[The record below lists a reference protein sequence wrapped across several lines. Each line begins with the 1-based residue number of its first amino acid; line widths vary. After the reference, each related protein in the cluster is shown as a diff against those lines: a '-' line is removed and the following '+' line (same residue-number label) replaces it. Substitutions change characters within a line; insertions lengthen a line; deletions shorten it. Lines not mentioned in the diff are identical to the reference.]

1 MFPAQHSNRAEIK
14 GIIWRHLEKH
24 QIQLEKVLLCL
35 TTAVVTPNEFN
46 ILLVIVEQRGQEDQ
60 WQQRIAWLNYQGL
73 LLENGTCHLP
83 PHTAIPISPHD
94 TKSNKV
100 RLLLTTVCLTLDSPP
115 LCTIRTNV
123 MSPFRWKITSL
134 CQIKKNRM
142 CVALLWLCT
151 SNTGQVLFKHS
162 S

>member
-1 MFPAQHSNRAEIK
+1 MFPAQHSK
-14 GIIWRHLEKH
+14 RHHLTAFRKTSDSIGKSTSVSDNCCCDTKW
-24 QIQLEKVLLCL
+24 IQYPFGDSGTERSRRPVTAKDRLIELSGATVRKRHMPSP
-35 TTAVVTPNEFN
+35 TTHRHPH
-46 ILLVIVEQRGQEDQ
+46 I
-60 WQQRIAWLNYQGL
+60 
-73 LLENGTCHLP
+73 P
-83 PHTAIPISPHD
+83 PD